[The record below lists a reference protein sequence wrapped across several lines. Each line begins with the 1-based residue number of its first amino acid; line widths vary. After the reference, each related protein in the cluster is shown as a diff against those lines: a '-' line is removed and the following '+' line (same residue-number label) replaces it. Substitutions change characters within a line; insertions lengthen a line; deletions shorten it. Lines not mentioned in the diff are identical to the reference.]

1 MVDDR
6 TVSRELQ
13 ELIVSRIRQGQ
24 ETMADAI
31 KTWTRAAQSMKAQI
45 PSLPGQ
51 EIFTSRLPSPE
62 AFISRLPR
70 PEAFISRLPRP
81 EDFTSRLPRPEDF
94 TSRLPRPETMVSGA
108 YDIAV
113 QLIAAQRR
121 LGEQVTQAAT
131 PLIRQ
136 GAARFGPGSAPA
148 ASTSLTRWRSENEV
162 SATILMSGCSWCR
175 SLVASTPS
183 SMGMDMTPPLPRA
196 PLLARPGPAAAS
208 APCLADDASR
218 LPRGS
223 PRLAWSLP

>member
-70 PEAFISRLPRP
+70 PE
-81 EDFTSRLPRPEDF
+81 DF

-148 ASTSLTRWRSENEV
+148 ASTSLQNETAP
-162 SATILMSGCSWCR
+162 ATP
-175 SLVASTPS
+175 AT
-183 SMGMDMTPPLPRA
+183 
-196 PLLARPGPAAAS
+196 AAAQS
-208 APCLADDASR
+208 DAAESDT
-218 LPRGS
+218 GKSSTAQSSS
-223 PRLAWSLP
+223 PRSDAAKTGNGKRGTAKSRAATNCTAGPDGTAGSNGTPAT